1 MRSLVLLLS
10 MIFVCARVLAYPTS
24 TNLTPSSEVIGEG
37 EVRLEISTV
46 SYEGLFRSGTE
57 RYLFS
62 QFGWRRLE
70 WGLDIYR
77 YQDEDG
83 DYKTRWAFNTKVK
96 VWDETE
102 SRPTLAVGILDVG
115 KGLKS
120 SLYAVLGK
128 SQGKAFCHLG
138 FGRFD
143 ENERW
148 WLAIEYP
155 LNSQVWFVADRF
167 SGRDG
172 YTSLGIYWA
181 LTERFELGIAAGIPN
196 KNSNDRTITLNFSWT
211 P

>member
-1 MRSLVLLLS
+1 MLLLS
-10 MIFVCARVLAYPTS
+10 MIFVCVKVWAYPTS
-24 TNLTPSSEVIGEG
+24 TNLAPSSEVMGGG

-46 SYEGLFRSGTE
+46 SYGGLFRSGTE

-62 QFGWRRLE
+62 QFGWRGLE

-77 YQDEDG
+77 CQGEDG
-83 DYKTRWAFNTKVK
+83 DCKTRWAFNTKVK

-120 SLYAVLGK
+120 QPYAVLGK
-128 SQGKAFCHLG
+128 SQGRAVWHLG
-138 FGRFD
+138 FGRLE

-155 LNSQVWFVADRF
+155 LNSQVRFVADRV

-172 YTSLGIYWA
+172 CTSLGIYWA
-181 LTERFELGIAAGIPN
+181 LTERFELGIAVGVPN
-196 KNSNDRTITLNFSWT
+196 RNSNDRTITLNFSWA